1 VLISHGG
8 SHGTR
13 VTQRRTDVVA
23 FITPALV
30 IPY

>member
-1 VLISHGG
+1 VLISPGG